1 MKILLV
7 EDDRQIAENIAEYLR
22 DQSFAV
28 DIAFDGIDGY
38 NAAKGSTPYDLILL
52 DRMLPGKDG
61 ATICRELRLAGC
73 KTPIIMVTAM
83 DSVESKVEWLDFWA
97 DDYIVKP
104 FALKELFARINAH
117 IRRQHD
123 NLDDGTKLRIK
134 DLILDTKTKQVTR
147 GEKNVVL
154 SRKLY
159 QLLELLMRNQWTV
172 LSKTQ
177 IEEHI
182 WEREA
187 NLWSDVVRS
196 HIQLLRAKIDK
207 GFDVPIIKT
216 VHGMGYTIENEK
228 R

>member
-83 DSVESKVEWLDFWA
+83 DSVESKVE
-97 DDYIVKP
+97 
-104 FALKELFARINAH
+104 
-117 IRRQHD
+117 
-123 NLDDGTKLRIK
+123 
-134 DLILDTKTKQVTR
+134 
-147 GEKNVVL
+147 
-154 SRKLY
+154 
-159 QLLELLMRNQWTV
+159 
-172 LSKTQ
+172 
-177 IEEHI
+177 
-182 WEREA
+182 
-187 NLWSDVVRS
+187 
-196 HIQLLRAKIDK
+196 
-207 GFDVPIIKT
+207 
-216 VHGMGYTIENEK
+216 
-228 R
+228 